1 MSIDHDSVVPA
12 TESTPAVADADAGF
26 ATRELGLE
34 IRRVRSQRG
43 LTLSDVAAATG
54 LSVSMLSMLERG
66 KTGVSVGTVVAIAS
80 ALGVAVSEL
89 FRAKPSVTTAMIP
102 VAQQSEITIGSGVVR
117 RLITQDRDRGIE
129 MTMLQLPPGAHTGTD
144 PIRHEG
150 HEYLTVL
157 EGSVT
162 VEVEEL
168 TYEMSAGDALELDAQ
183 NLHRFANTSS
193 ALARMILVM
202 RVPRPTGITH

>member
-1 MSIDHDSVVPA
+1 MSIDPDPVA
-12 TESTPAVADADAGF
+12 TSPGSAVATTDADAGF
-26 ATRELGLE
+26 ATRDLGLE

-89 FRAKPSVTTAMIP
+89 FRAKPSVTTAMTP
-102 VAQQSEITIGSGVVR
+102 VAEQSEITIGSGVVR

-129 MTMLQLPPGAHTGTD
+129 MTLLQLPPGAHTGTD

-157 EGSVT
+157 EGAVT
-162 VEVEEL
+162 VEVEDL
-168 TYEMSAGDALELDAQ
+168 TYDMRTGDALELDAQ
-183 NLHRFANTSS
+183 NLHRFANTS
-193 ALARMILVM
+193 AELARMILVM
-202 RVPRPTGITH
+202 RIPRPTGITH